1 MQAQKTLM
9 QVRLKIFMQLLENI
23 YVCSENIYV
32 TLGKYNMQIWLD
44 TLDQGQLNQ
53 V

>member
-9 QVRLKIFMQLLENI
+9 QVRLKKIMQLLENI
-23 YVCSENIYV
+23 YACSENVYA
-32 TLGKYNMQIWLD
+32 TLGKYNMQILLD